1 MTHVTRKKC
10 PKCGSSNV
18 KRWGV
23 PQTWSKWE
31 CEDCGY
37 IGAVII
43 ENGRIG
49 FDKNGMEGK
58 ERSRY
63 REFRKQGK
71 QHWS

>member
-1 MTHVTRKKC
+1 
-10 PKCGSSNV
+10 
-18 KRWGV
+18 V